1 MRILSTQP
9 PRELPPT
16 TENPVWRQVA
26 VRPDSIE
33 CLKAP
38 TWIIGKVK
46 AIYRGVLDFFRGI
59 LSRFIPIQSYTPV
72 SAKQIDYQRIIREER
87 TIYRILVDD
96 VSTDN
101 EISYSKNGEAI
112 IVTDIS
118 FPDKAMRAHIGMIF
132 GEILEKEGAKCFST
146 NVFDFAKLLWNC
158 GYVAEGTKICYYPD
172 SENVHQEHLGS
183 LVDLAKE
190 RHEAGTLPEG
200 CGECVKRISSELES
214 SNLMGSVFA
223 SFVDLGPPKKNL
235 LLSDVLHLMDCL
247 NIDKIRG
254 MQFEFTGRGWAKF
267 HKSE

>member
-16 TENPVWRQVA
+16 TEKPVLRQVA

-38 TWIIGKVK
+38 TWIIAKVRML
-46 AIYRGVLDFFRGI
+46 YRRVIDFFRGI
-59 LSRFIPIQSYTPV
+59 LSRFLPIQSYTSV
-72 SAKQIDYQRIIREER
+72 SAKRIDYHRIIQEKR

-101 EISYSKNGEAI
+101 EISYSKQGEAI
-112 IVTDIS
+112 MVTDIS

-158 GYVAEGTKICYYPD
+158 GYVADGAKIRYYPD
-172 SENVHQEHLGS
+172 LENTHQELLGS
-183 LVDLAKE
+183 FIDLAKE

-200 CGECVKRISSELES
+200 CGECVERISSELES
-214 SNLMGSVFA
+214 SNLMGSLIE
-223 SFVDLGPPKKNL
+223 SFIDLGPPKKNL

-254 MQFEFTGRGWAKF
+254 IHVG
-267 HKSE
+267 